1 MAQPTADLGMASLEK
16 ATNNLDIQR
25 PDAQRSDSFLSNTPA
40 ANARHNEE
48 KKVDKDG
55 KTEEKVDPNHE
66 EFQYLN
72 LIRDILRDG
81 EHRPDR

>member
-40 ANARHNEE
+40 ANQRHNEQKPE
-48 KKVDKDG
+48 NTKPVV
-55 KTEEKVDPNHE
+55 EQADPNHE

-72 LIRDILRDG
+72 LIKDILRDG

>member
-1 MAQPTADLGMASLEK
+1 MAQPTADLGMESLEQ
-16 ATNNLDIQR
+16 ATNNLDVQR

-40 ANARHNEE
+40 ANQSHNEQKSDNTKPVVE
-48 KKVDKDG
+48 Q
-55 KTEEKVDPNHE
+55 VDPNHE

-72 LIRDILRDG
+72 LIKDILRNG